1 MPAHRSPGGTSTTL
15 IPQSAPAGYAVRSP
29 ARHSSTPAS
38 AARRVGTT
46 TAAAGAAFGV
56 VASGAFAA
64 IIPTNVGGTTEAD
77 ASTDVTKA
85 TMLAS
90 QSAPI
95 ASSATSTDGSPSGYF
110 SPVAFDTTPA
120 AAHQAGA
127 PTATASDV
135 DVASLDKAGKIAEKI
150 AAEHEKA
157 AAAEAKKAAARKE
170 LDSVIAAGGLDG
182 WIAEALDHMGLSQS
196 YATGLKRIIL
206 KESNGDPDAINN
218 WDSNAAA
225 GNHSEGLMQ
234 VIPATFKRYV
244 HPDFANE
251 SVTDPVANI
260 TAGVRYM
267 IDRYGLETLAA
278 GGRSSSSGGYLGY

>member
-1 MPAHRSPGGTSTTL
+1 MVTQPT
-15 IPQSAPAGYAVRSP
+15 PAGSADRP
-29 ARHSSTPAS
+29 RARHASTPAS
-38 AARRVGTT
+38 AARRAGTT

-64 IIPTNVGGTTEAD
+64 VIPTDVGGNAEAD
-77 ASTDVTKA
+77 ASPDVTKA
-85 TMLAS
+85 AMLAS

-110 SPVAFDTTPA
+110 SPVSFDNAPA
-120 AAHQAGA
+120 AANQAGA
-127 PTATASDV
+127 ARAAASDV

-157 AAAEAKKAAARKE
+157 EAAEAKRTAERRE
-170 LDSVIAAGGLDG
+170 LDRTIAAGGLDG
-182 WIAEALDHMGLSQS
+182 WIAEALDHMGMSQS
-196 YATGLKRIIL
+196 YAPGLKQIIL
-206 KESNGDPDAINN
+206 KESNGDPDAIND

-234 VIPATFKRYV
+234 VIPSTFKRYV
-244 HPDFANE
+244 HPDFADA

-267 IDRYGLETLAA
+267 IDRYGLETLAE
-278 GGRSSSSGGYLGY
+278 GGRSSSGGGYLGY

>member
-1 MPAHRSPGGTSTTL
+1 MVPQPAPAGAPARSPG
-15 IPQSAPAGYAVRSP
+15 RH
-29 ARHSSTPAS
+29 ARTPVS

-46 TAAAGAAFGV
+46 TAATGAAFGV
-56 VASGAFAA
+56 IASGAFAA
-64 IIPTNVGGTTEAD
+64 VIPTNVGGTTEAD
-77 ASTDVTKA
+77 ASPEVTKA

-90 QSAPI
+90 QSTPI
-95 ASSATSTDGSPSGYF
+95 ASSASSADGSPSGYF
-110 SPVAFDTTPA
+110 SPVSFDSAPA
-120 AAHQAGA
+120 ATHQAD
-127 PTATASDV
+127 TSHASDV

-157 AAAEAKKAAARKE
+157 AVAAAKKAEARRE
-170 LDSVIAAGGLDG
+170 LDKTIAAGGLDG
-182 WIAEALDHMGLSQS
+182 WIAEALDHMGMSQS

-225 GNHSEGLMQ
+225 GNPSEGLMQ
-234 VIPATFKRYV
+234 VIPSTFERYV
-244 HPDFANE
+244 HPDFASE
-251 SVTDPVANI
+251 SPTDPVANI

-267 IDRYGLETLAA
+267 VDKYGIDTLAS